1 MLSPRSPLNWRMND
15 VCPKRIAA
23 DMSIKLLKLALLPVL
38 AVLTAPAL
46 AVELTWSGFG
56 TIGFAQSD
64 QSYKYQRFIDNH
76 GTLNR
81 DSILGAQ
88 LDARFS
94 QQWSATVQGKV
105 GAADHSDDSLEAS
118 LAWAFL
124 SWRPSDDWLIRV
136 GKIRLP
142 LMLNAE
148 NNDVGATF
156 DFARLPQEVYSIS
169 PLNDI
174 VGVGVSKTWFGDSL
188 DWIAEVYGGKVTS
201 PWRYYAREWMGLDQ
215 PYPGSFFV
223 TYNVKSAGL
232 VLTARSLDNTFRV
245 GAHRVEISRDGAK
258 IGRPIVNVGGFYQF
272 AEGGEEKIIIPLF
285 TVGAS
290 ALLPADV
297 RMIGEYAWIKL
308 DSSSEGL
315 DRWGAY
321 LSLSKRI
328 GAWTPYVYYAKAKS
342 RDSALAKYQTI
353 NNNVVPSPYEG
364 TQKFMADLIV
374 PYDQSTVALGTT
386 YRLTPSAL
394 LKAEWS
400 QTNTGVASSLVDA
413 PSGGDSS
420 HQQINVFS
428 FSYNFTF

>member
-1 MLSPRSPLNWRMND
+1 
-15 VCPKRIAA
+15 
-23 DMSIKLLKLALLPVL
+23 MSILSALVMPAQ
-38 AVLTAPAL
+38 AVDW
-46 AVELTWSGFG
+46 TWSGFG

-64 QSYKYQRFIDNH
+64 QAYKYQRFIDNH
-76 GTLNR
+76 GTLKR

-105 GAADHSDDSLEAS
+105 GAADHSDSNLEAS
-118 LAWAFL
+118 LAWAFV
-124 SWRPSDDWLIRV
+124 SWRPSDDWLVRV

-142 LMLNAE
+142 LMLNTE

-169 PLNDI
+169 PLTDL
-174 VGVGVSKTWFGDSL
+174 VGMGVSKTWFGDSM
-188 DWIAEVYGGKVTS
+188 DWIAEVYGGKVTT
-201 PWRYYAREWMGLDQ
+201 PWRYYGRELSPVH
-215 PYPGSFFV
+215 PYPGSWFLD
-223 TYNVKSAGL
+223 YDIKSTGL
-232 VLTARSLDNTFRV
+232 VLTARSLDNTFRA
-245 GAHRVEISRDGAK
+245 GAHRVEVSRGGAK
-258 IGRPIVNVGGFYQF
+258 IGRPIVYNGVFYSFGSGGD
-272 AEGGEEKIIIPLF
+272 EKLIIPLF
-285 TVGAS
+285 TAGAS
-290 ALLPADV
+290 VLLPAGV
-297 RMIGEYAWIKL
+297 RMIGEYAWIKVG
-308 DSSSEGL
+308 SSSEGL

-342 RDSALAKYQTI
+342 RDSALEKYQVI
-353 NNNVVPSPYEG
+353 NSNPYG
-364 TQKFMADLIV
+364 ATQKFMADIIV

-386 YRLTPSAL
+386 YRLTSSAL

-400 QTNTGVASSLVDA
+400 QANTGVASSLVDA

-420 HQQINVFS
+420 YKHINVFS

>member
-1 MLSPRSPLNWRMND
+1 M
-15 VCPKRIAA
+15 IA
-23 DMSIKLLKLALLPVL
+23 DMSPKLLKTGLLPLL
-38 AVLTAPAL
+38 ATLAMPL
-46 AVELTWSGFG
+46 QAVELTWSGFG
-56 TIGFAQSD
+56 TVGFAQSD
-64 QSYKYQRFIDNH
+64 QAYKYQRFIDNH

-94 QQWSATVQGKV
+94 QQWSATIQAKV
-105 GAADHSDDSLEAS
+105 GAADHSDANLEGS
-118 LAWAFL
+118 LAWAFV

-169 PLNDI
+169 PMNDI
-174 VGVGVSKTWFGDSL
+174 VGVGVSKTWFGESL
-188 DWIAEVYGGKVTS
+188 DWIAETYAGKIKTY
-201 PWRYYAREWMGLDQ
+201 WRYYGREWSPGQ

-223 TYNVKSAGL
+223 AYDIKSAGF
-232 VLTARSLDNTFRV
+232 VLTARSLDNTFRI
-245 GAHRVEISRDGAK
+245 GAHRVEVSRDGAK
-258 IGRPIVNVGGFYQF
+258 IGRPIVNTGGIYQF
-272 AEGGEEKIIIPLF
+272 GEGGDEKLIIPLA

-290 ALLPADV
+290 VLLPAGI

-321 LSLSKRI
+321 LSLSKRM

-342 RDSALAKYQTI
+342 RDSALDKYKTI
-353 NNNVVPSPYEG
+353 NSNVLSGPLAGFNP
-364 TQKFMADLIV
+364 TQKFMADIIV
-374 PYDQSTVALGTT
+374 PYDQSTVAFGTT
-386 YRLTPSAL
+386 YRLAPSAL

-400 QTNTGVASSLVDA
+400 QANTGVASSLVDA

-420 HQQINVFS
+420 HQRINVFS